1 VLRLLS
7 VEHCRQTEQA
17 GCLAACVQMALQHIG
32 ISQSQAHLNRLFGL
46 MPEGTPSSRVQRLGA
61 FGVDVVYASGDEIVL
76 REAVDR
82 GIPPIIF
89 VDTGDLPYWAI
100 RLRHAVL
107 MVGYNEKNVYL
118 NDPDQATAPV
128 TASWGDL
135 MLAWSEFDYKY
146 ALILSKQ

>member
-7 VEHCRQTEQA
+7 VEHCRQIERA

-32 ISQSQAHLNRLFGL
+32 ISQSQAQLNRLFGL
-46 MPEGTPSSRVQRLGA
+46 MPEGTPSSRVQRVRALG
-61 FGVDVVYASGDEIVL
+61 VEIVYASGDEQVL
-76 REAVDR
+76 IEAVDR

-89 VDTGDLPYWAI
+89 VDTGDLSYWRI

-107 MVGYNEKNVYL
+107 MVGYDEKNVYL

-128 TASWGDL
+128 VASWGDL

-146 ALILSKQ
+146 AIIFSKQ